1 MKSKIHGLE
10 VDARMV
16 G

>member
-10 VDARMV
+10 LDARMV